1 MSAGTTPRVLALSG
15 GIGGAKLALGLY
27 KTLAPHQ
34 LTVVA
39 NTADDF
45 VHLGLHVS
53 PDIDTLTYTLAG
65 INNPETGWGR
75 AGESWHFMQALEGLG
90 GETWFSLGD
99 KDLATN
105 VERTRRLSLGESLT
119 TVTARL
125 AGALAIQ
132 ARILPMSDQRVST
145 VVETSDGPIPFQE
158 YFVKQQ
164 CRPAVTGF
172 RFDGAEH
179 ALPNADFL
187 HCLADPHLAAVI
199 ICPSNPYIS
208 VDPIL
213 SLPGIRQALADCA
226 APVVAVSPIIGTDSI
241 KGPTAKMMRELG
253 VESTAASVASHY
265 ACVIDGFVV
274 DEQDDLR
281 LLPNELTA
289 LSTPIMM
296 RSLDDR
302 LRLAQEVLQF
312 CEDIARC
319 GTR

>member
-53 PDIDTLTYTLAG
+53 PDIDTVTYTLAG

-105 VERTRRLSLGESLT
+105 VERTRRLSVGESLT

-179 ALPNADFL
+179 AQPNADFL
-187 HCLADPHLAAVI
+187 HCLADPDLAAVI

-265 ACVIDGFVV
+265 AGVIDGFVV